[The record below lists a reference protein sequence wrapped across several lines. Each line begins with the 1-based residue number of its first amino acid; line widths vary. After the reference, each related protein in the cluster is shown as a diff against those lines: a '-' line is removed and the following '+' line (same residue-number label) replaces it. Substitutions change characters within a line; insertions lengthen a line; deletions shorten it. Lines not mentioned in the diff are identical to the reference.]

1 MKNFMCGSLE
11 LGHMNQ
17 WLSTE
22 SFAPVYPTSI
32 RGANDQKRGPG
43 RR

>member
-1 MKNFMCGSLE
+1 MKNFTCNQLAK
-11 LGHMNQ
+11 GHMEQ

-32 RGANDQKRGPG
+32 RGANDQRSGPG